1 MIVSG
6 KLGILFNPDTVYAI
20 ENSDS
25 KYDVIAENKDYTITI
40 YENLSKTSVENI
52 MKRITFQIECQEI
65 KDDEANEKSPS
76 TDQSTRTQ
84 TINKNI
90 YLP

>member
-25 KYDVIAENKDYTITI
+25 KCDVIAENKDYTITI

-65 KDDEANEKSPS
+65 KDDEAKEKSPS
-76 TDQSTRTQ
+76 TDQSTRT
-84 TINKNI
+84 
-90 YLP
+90 